1 MNKKSSH
8 QLPHQDKE
16 IFELTGHELNKI
28 IVIMDSFLK
37 MKPSLNERVMPF
49 FAYLCD
55 MNPVKKELDEIV
67 WELGMTLPSWED
79 K

>member
-1 MNKKSSH
+1 
-8 QLPHQDKE
+8 
-16 IFELTGHELNKI
+16 
-28 IVIMDSFLK
+28 